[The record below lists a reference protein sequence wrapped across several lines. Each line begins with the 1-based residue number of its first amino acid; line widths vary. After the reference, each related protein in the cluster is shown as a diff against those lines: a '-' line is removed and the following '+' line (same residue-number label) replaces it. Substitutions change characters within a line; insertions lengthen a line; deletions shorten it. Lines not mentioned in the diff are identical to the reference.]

1 MRPHASVMFLI
12 VGMLFMASEAYGQKA
27 TERYIPVGK
36 SPGISGKYT
45 YIGQIE
51 RVDPENRTIVVTG
64 PEGNRT
70 ITVIDATKI
79 WLDRT
84 QGKLSNQRGGMGDL
98 QPGRRVEVN
107 YVNYE
112 KKEQAD
118 WIKVVIPDG

>member
-1 MRPHASVMFLI
+1 MRPHASVMVLI
-12 VGMLFMASEAYGQKA
+12 VGMLFMASDTYGQKA

-51 RVDPENRTIVVTG
+51 RVDSENRTIVVAG

-70 ITVIDATKI
+70 ITVTDATKI

-84 QGKLSNQRGGMGDL
+84 QEKLSNQRGGMGDL

-107 YVNYE
+107 YVDYE
-112 KKEQAD
+112 KKERAD
-118 WIKVVIPDG
+118 WIKVVIPGG

>member
-1 MRPHASVMFLI
+1 MRPHASVLVLI
-12 VGMLFMASEAYGQKA
+12 VGMLFLASDAYGQQA

-45 YIGQIE
+45 YLGQIE
-51 RVDPENRTIVVTG
+51 RVDSEKRTIVVAG

-70 ITVIDATKI
+70 ITVTDATKI

-84 QGKLSNQRGGMGDL
+84 QEKLSNQRGGMGDL
-98 QPGRRVEVN
+98 EPGRRVEVN
-107 YVNYE
+107 YVDYE

-118 WIKVVIPDG
+118 WIKVVIPGG